1 MALNGRRM
9 SQTYR
14 FFVHLTQDMVAATA
28 PESAASDFVDGAE
41 RGTSMNIH
49 TRASKASKPPVAH
62 ELHFAS
68 IYNPGREVVV
78 PCDPLGH
85 VDMDSL
91 TERLKT
97 AYLCARAMVG
107 REYLY
112 PRVELAH

>member
-1 MALNGRRM
+1 MGHTHWFLVLLAQGM
-9 SQTYR
+9 E
-14 FFVHLTQDMVAATA
+14 AADA
-28 PESAASDFVDGAE
+28 PESAASEFVDGAQ
-41 RGTSMNIH
+41 RGTSMNTH

-97 AYLCARAMVG
+97 AYLGARAMVG

-112 PRVELAH
+112 PRVERAH

>member
-1 MALNGRRM
+1 
-9 SQTYR
+9 
-14 FFVHLTQDMVAATA
+14 
-28 PESAASDFVDGAE
+28 
-41 RGTSMNIH
+41 MNTH
-49 TRASKASKPPVAH
+49 TRASKASAPAVAH

-78 PCDPLGH
+78 PCDPSGH

-97 AYLCARAMVG
+97 AYLGARAMVG

-112 PRVELAH
+112 PRVERAALR